1 MCRSQPETRGVRGE
15 AVWGRSDGM
24 NTGSP
29 AGGHQGDEEREKVP
43 VCGNGVAGR
52 GGTVRE
58 GKG

>member
-1 MCRSQPETRGVRGE
+1 MS
-15 AVWGRSDGM
+15 
-24 NTGSP
+24 TGSP